1 MTWRI
6 PADWRGETA
15 FVLGGG
21 ASLLG
26 FDAACLRGRGRVVA
40 VNDAGLVMAPWADV
54 LFWADPR
61 WLGWN
66 HADLARHTGAVK
78 ACRHGPHARPP
89 KCPPELSLRIG
100 RLLAGLGV
108 KHLAHDRTGALSR
121 DPGRVAGLCAGAGGI
136 NYASLAGAA
145 RIVLL
150 GFDMAPGHWHDRHK
164 VASRIERYPGFAA
177 ALARMAKSLAAARI
191 EVLNARPASAATG
204 TESALDCWPK
214 VRLEDVLDRLRAAA

>member
-21 ASLLG
+21 ASLAG

-40 VNDAGLVMAPWADV
+40 INDAGLVMAPWADV

-78 ACRHGPHARPP
+78 ACRHHRDARPP
-89 KCPPELSLRIG
+89 KCPPEVGRRIG
-100 RLLAGLGV
+100 RLLAELGV

-121 DPGRVAGLCAGAGGI
+121 DPGRVAGLCAGSGGI
-136 NYASLAGAA
+136 NICSLRCAA

-150 GFDMAPGHWHDRHK
+150 GFDIAPGHWHDRHK
-164 VASRIERYPGFAA
+164 TPSRVERYPQFAA
-177 ALARMAKSLAAARI
+177 ALARMAKSLTAARI
-191 EVLNARPASAATG
+191 EVLNARPSSAPAG
-204 TESALDCWPK
+204 TESALDCFPK
-214 VRLEDVLDRLRAAA
+214 VRLEDVLAERIAA